1 MMTTVALHRLAAATK
16 MTSSDPNAGTGTGT
30 GIGGER
36 SWLLAD
42 ITAQSGSSLKTAIL
56 GICGT
61 IFVIML
67 AAKVLN
73 AWAEEKYGKMVTLL
87 VAGAVVAFVVFFPD
101 QAVAVLKNI
110 GSSIGSGS

>member
-1 MMTTVALHRLAAATK
+1 MNTNTGEWLTAASRPLTTV
-16 MTSSDPNAGTGTGT
+16 SGTG
-30 GIGGER
+30 R
-36 SWLLAD
+36 AQLLAD

-61 IFVIML
+61 IFVIIL
-67 AAKVLN
+67 AAKTLS

-87 VAGAVVAFVVFFPD
+87 VAGAVVAFVLFFPD
-101 QAVAVLKNI
+101 QAVTVLKNI

>member
-1 MMTTVALHRLAAATK
+1 MNTPPSGWLTSAGMTPLSTISGDGRTQ
-16 MTSSDPNAGTGTGT
+16 
-30 GIGGER
+30 
-36 SWLLAD
+36 LLAD

-61 IFVIML
+61 IFVIIL
-67 AAKVLN
+67 AAKTLS

-87 VAGAVVAFVVFFPD
+87 VAGAVVAFVLFFPD
-101 QAVAVLKNI
+101 QAVTVLKNI